1 MMLVL
6 DILFHVHNNKTRLLV
21 RMYVRNVD
29 PVMKSQLHCKQ
40 IGFVEIIDH
49 LNFSVNQAFL
59 DVYNWPSID

>member
-6 DILFHVHNNKTRLLV
+6 DILFHVYNNKTRLQV
-21 RMYVRNVD
+21 CMYVRNVD

-49 LNFSVNQAFL
+49 LFL
-59 DVYNWPSID
+59 